1 MAHGREL
8 GYESPFMAR
17 TLVFV
22 FFLSVLSLV
31 VALGHW
37 YLWRRLV
44 RAPGWPS
51 PWSSLG
57 TKLIVALA
65 LLVPVGIPLS
75 RSLPREWAGPIAAVG
90 YAWMGTGF
98 LLLVSALIADVVAWV
113 GSGAIQVTFRRK
125 QEPETDSGRR
135 QLLARGAAGAVS
147 VAGLGLGGAALRGGL
162 GEVEVKEVPVRL
174 ERLPGALDG
183 FSIVQLTDVHVGP
196 TIGRRFVDQVV
207 EKANLQ
213 RPDAVVITGDL
224 VDGSVAELARHVEPL
239 ARLKARHGVF
249 FCLGNHEY
257 YSGAESWVEHLR
269 KLGIRVLRNDRVSI
283 GDAAASFDLAGV
295 DDYKAERFGHAP
307 DLARAVAGRDP
318 ERELVLLA
326 HQPAE
331 IERAARHAVGLQISG
346 HTHGGQIW
354 PFNNLVSLAQPYV
367 NGLHRHGPHTQIYVS
382 CGTGYWGPPM
392 RLGAPAEVTKIVLT
406 A

>member
-1 MAHGREL
+1 MASVL
-8 GYESPFMAR
+8 TFV
-17 TLVFV
+17 VF
-22 FFLSVLSLV
+22 LAVLSLFV
-31 VALGHW
+31 VLGHW

-44 RAPGWPS
+44 RAPAWPS
-51 PWSSLG
+51 PWSSRATRL
-57 TKLIVALA
+57 TVALA
-65 LLVPVGIPLS
+65 LLIPVGIPLS
-75 RSLPREWAGPIAAVG
+75 RSLPREWAGPIATAG
-90 YAWMGTGF
+90 YAWMGMAF
-98 LLLVSALIADVVAWV
+98 LLVVSALIADVVRWV
-113 GSGAIQVTFRRK
+113 GSGALRFTRR
-125 QEPETDSGRR
+125 QPEVDPARR

-174 ERLPGALDG
+174 ERLPRALDG
-183 FSIVQLTDVHVGP
+183 FALVQLTDVHVGP
-196 TIGRRFVDQVV
+196 TIGRRFVEQVV
-207 EKANLQ
+207 EKANGL

-239 ARLKARHGVF
+239 ARLRARRGVF

-257 YSGAESWVEHLR
+257 YSGAEAWLEHLR
-269 KLGIRVLRNDRVSI
+269 KLGIRVLRNERVAV

-295 DDYKAERFGHAP
+295 DDFKAGRFGHQP

-318 ERELVLLA
+318 ERELILLA

-331 IERAARHAVGLQISG
+331 VDRAARHAVGLQISG

-354 PFNNLVSLAQPYV
+354 PFDNLVPLAQPYV
-367 NGLHRHGPHTQIYVS
+367 AGLHRHGPHTQIYVS